1 MTNDELQMTKEIRSS
16 KVERRAGV
24 RSAVSSFGFLCSFGF
39 RESSFGFGDCGS
51 WGALFRF
58 FTCIGAKNPPLTPPR
73 RGTFAAESMD
83 HAVAFGVRASS
94 APLSQGRLQFDGRAG
109 SWRASFRLFACIGTM
124 NRPVGTPLVWSSAFR
139 RSGPAKAGTP
149 NGRFMQSVI
158 KGRSWFAG
166 GNGPATAAL
175 RWHRSDDMLGGKM
188 SRLVTF

>member
-24 RSAVSSFGFLCSFGF
+24 RSAVSSFGFRCSFGF

-94 APLSQGRLQFDGRAG
+94 APLSQGRLQFDRRAG
-109 SWRASFRLFACIGTM
+109 SWKAPTTLMPCIGTM
-124 NRPVGTPLVWSSAFR
+124 NRGTSHSGRKAPINRTHSKRFARFGDARQSRSVWSACGFSAAFPCQAQIR
-139 RSGPAKAGTP
+139 
-149 NGRFMQSVI
+149 
-158 KGRSWFAG
+158 
-166 GNGPATAAL
+166 
-175 RWHRSDDMLGGKM
+175 
-188 SRLVTF
+188 